1 MMDDVFGVVLVL
13 LVGAAAMLGCMFL
26 VSGSLDSTVVEACK
40 KNGYWQTGQTRIIC
54 TVEERK

>member
-1 MMDDVFGVVLVL
+1 MMDDVLGSVLGVL
-13 LVGAAAMLGCMFL
+13 LGAAAILGVIFL
-26 VSGSLDSTVVEACK
+26 ISGSLDASVVDACK